1 MNSSIYTE
9 HFHPIHYINRY
20 VAKTYILKGQLNA
33 PKWAFDFEILL
44 LFVVLD
50 QVYDINITLK

>member
-44 LFVVLD
+44 LLLFVVLD
-50 QVYDINITLK
+50 QV